1 MTPEEIETID
11 GYLRTALNEACVSV
25 PEGSP
30 ILDLEQSKEVLRE
43 RLRVIKSWPDS
54 PEPDAFPFVQ
64 KSGSQIE

>member
-11 GYLRTALNEACVSV
+11 GYLRTALNEASDSV

-54 PEPDAFPFVQ
+54 PEPDVFPFVQ
-64 KSGSQIE
+64 KSGSQIQ